1 MLGTSNQSVPE
12 MAIDHVKEMLVKHHC
27 QPFLSRQARS
37 RPNPK
42 ATKGP
47 LKEVFGVHGVS
58 ISGLEV
64 KKRMLSWNR
73 GIYDNVIIIY
83 IYI

>member
-1 MLGTSNQSVPE
+1 MLKKCWLSIIVNHSYP
-12 MAIDHVKEMLVKHHC
+12 VKPGAV
-27 QPFLSRQARS
+27 
-37 RPNPK
+37 PNPK

-64 KKRMLSWNR
+64 KKRMLS
-73 GIYDNVIIIY
+73 
-83 IYI
+83 